1 MKSMYWR
8 HDWAFSGD
16 KPKVKV
22 EWRLLRRVFA
32 YFLPYWPSAL
42 VILALVAASVA
53 GGLIGVLQSYF
64 SNRIS
69 QSIMFDLRN
78 QLFGRMLSQ
87 SVAFFTRTRT
97 GDVMSRLSND
107 VNGVQSVVSDTIFSL
122 INNLVI
128 IASTVF
134 LM

>member
-42 VILALVAASVA
+42 VVLACIRVAAAVGLVPAIVTRTLIDYLDPMRHGPVTVVYVLILSLVAASLA
-53 GGLIGVLQSYF
+53 RGLVGV
-64 SNRIS
+64 
-69 QSIMFDLRN
+69 
-78 QLFGRMLSQ
+78 
-87 SVAFFTRTRT
+87 
-97 GDVMSRLSND
+97 
-107 VNGVQSVVSDTIFSL
+107 
-122 INNLVI
+122 
-128 IASTVF
+128 
-134 LM
+134 